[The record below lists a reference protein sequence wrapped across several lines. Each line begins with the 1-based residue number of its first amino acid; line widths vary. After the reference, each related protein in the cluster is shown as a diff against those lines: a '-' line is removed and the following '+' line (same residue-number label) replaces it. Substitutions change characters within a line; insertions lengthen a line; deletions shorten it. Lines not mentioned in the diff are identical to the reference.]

1 MKRFWRALV
10 LLFFCFF
17 SAVNQVSAAN
27 QVPLYF
33 FYSNSCPHCASEKP
47 FLEDLSDKYPQ
58 LDIQSFE
65 VSQNLSNSV
74 IFGRLGRE
82 LGYNTS
88 GVPFTVVAD
97 LSLVGWTS
105 DGSYGDLIEEKVIY
119 CLDNTCPDPVG
130 DLIYAQERGI
140 TTTPTPTAIPTEA
153 AQPTSVTNGGTTQV
167 ETVQPSLPESID
179 LPVFGQIKLAS
190 VSLPFLSVALGLLD
204 GFNPCAMWTLLF
216 LISLLLGIEDKK
228 RRWLLGTVFIVAS
241 SAVYFLFMA
250 AWLNLFLF
258 IGFVVWVRILI
269 SILALAVGGKNI
281 YDFFNNPEGG
291 CQVVGGNE
299 KRRQVFDRL
308 RQIVSRKSLFWSL
321 VGIVLLA
328 FAVNLVELVCSAG
341 LPAIFTQVLTLNH
354 LSTLHYYLYIA
365 LYIFFF
371 MIDDLIIFFIAMIT
385 LHAVGVESKYSRFA
399 KIIGGLLMLII
410 GLLLL
415 FKPEILMFA

>member
-1 MKRFWRALV
+1 MKKFWGTLV
-10 LLFFCFF
+10 LLFLWFF
-17 SAVNQVSAAN
+17 FTVTPVSAAN
-27 QVPLYF
+27 QVPVYF

-47 FLEDLSDKYPQ
+47 FLEELVEQYPQ
-58 LDIQSFE
+58 LELNTFE
-65 VSQNLSNSV
+65 ISQNLSNS
-74 IFGRLGRE
+74 ILFGRVGRE
-82 LGYNTS
+82 LNYDTS

-97 LSLVGWTS
+97 LALVGWTN
-105 DGSYGDLIEEKVIY
+105 DGSYGQLIEDKVVY
-119 CLDNTCPDPVG
+119 CLDNICPDPVG
-130 DLIYAQERGI
+130 NLIYAEEGDV
-140 TTTPTPTAIPTEA
+140 TTTPTPTALPTEVV
-153 AQPTSVTNGGTTQV
+153 QPTPVTNGQTNEAITPD
-167 ETVQPSLPESID
+167 PSIPESINVP
-179 LPVFGQIKLAS
+179 LFGQIKLAS

-204 GFNPCAMWTLLF
+204 GFNPCAMWVLLF
-216 LISLLLGIEDKK
+216 LISLLLGIEDRK

-269 SILALAVGGKNI
+269 SLLALGVGGKNI
-281 YDFFNNPEGG
+281 YDFFSNPDGG
-291 CQVVGGNE
+291 CQVVGGHQ
-299 KRRQVFDRL
+299 KRRQIFDRL
-308 RQIVSRKSLFWSL
+308 RQIVSRKNLFWSL
-321 VGIVLLA
+321 IGIVLLA

-341 LPAIFTQVLTLNH
+341 LPAIFTQVLALNQ
-354 LSTLHYYLYIA
+354 LSTLHYYFYIA

-399 KIIGGLLMLII
+399 KIIGGLLMLVI